1 MDRPRTHRLRLRR
14 AVAAVFAAAT
24 PLCLAAAAWAD
35 EAATASADAAANA
48 AAMNAAA
55 MNAAATSAAADPAT
69 AIAWINTARL
79 PLLVALVIICGSV
92 VAGNALARSGR
103 PLRIRRLAALH
114 AVDEAI
120 GRATEM
126 GRSVLFVPGIQD
138 MTEIQTVAGVT
149 VLGRV
154 ARTAAEYDA
163 RLEVPTSRSI
173 VMAAAR
179 ETVQAAHFTAGR
191 PETYN
196 ESNIYYITDEQ
207 FGYVAAVTGKMV
219 REKPAAC
226 FYMGAFYAESLLF
239 AENGNSIGAIQIAG
253 TAEPSQL
260 PFFVAA
266 CDYTLI
272 GEEFFAASA
281 YLSGERDQLGSVKGQ
296 DLGKLWIAAAIL
308 LGCAL
313 ATAAVFVPSLAG
325 AAASFKAILGG

>member
-48 AAMNAAA
+48 AA
-55 MNAAATSAAADPAT
+55 TSAADPAT
-69 AIAWINTARL
+69 AVAWINTARL

-92 VAGNALARSGR
+92 VAGIALARSGR
-103 PLRIRRLAALH
+103 PLRIRRLAALD

-138 MTEIQTVAGVT
+138 MTDIQTVAGVT

-179 ETVQAAHFTAGR
+179 ETVQAAHYSAGR

-207 FGYVAAVTGKMV
+207 FGYVAAVTGKQPRHAV
-219 REKPAAC
+219 
-226 FYMGAFYAESLLF
+226 F
-239 AENGNSIGAIQIAG
+239 ARAQ
-253 TAEPSQL
+253 
-260 PFFVAA
+260 
-266 CDYTLI
+266 
-272 GEEFFAASA
+272 
-281 YLSGERDQLGSVKGQ
+281 R
-296 DLGKLWIAAAIL
+296 
-308 LGCAL
+308 
-313 ATAAVFVPSLAG
+313 AAVGRQCG
-325 AAASFKAILGG
+325 AVAEGLVGVRGDLPGWPARGSPARKMIDFGLGATTLVGDGHAYA

>member
-1 MDRPRTHRLRLRR
+1 MIRPTVHRLRTTMV
-14 AVAAVFAAAT
+14 AVAT
-24 PLCLAAAAWAD
+24 LAAVHAVAIAD
-35 EAATASADAAANA
+35 E
-48 AAMNAAA
+48 
-55 MNAAATSAAADPAT
+55 PAVQ
-69 AIAWINTARL
+69 AIAGGGDGDWIRTDRM
-79 PLLVALVIICGSV
+79 PLLVVILVVSGAV
-92 VAGNALARSGR
+92 VAAIARARSGK
-103 PLRIRRLAALH
+103 PVKIRRLAALE

-138 MTEIQTVAGVT
+138 MNDIQTVAGVT
-149 VLGRV
+149 ILGRV
-154 ARTAAEYDA
+154 AKTAAEYDA

-173 VMAAAR
+173 VMSAAR
-179 ETVQAAHFTAGR
+179 DAVQAAHFEAGR

-196 ESNIYYITDEQ
+196 EGNIYYLTDEQ
-207 FGYVAAVTGKMV
+207 FGYVAAVTGTMV
-219 REKPAAC
+219 RDKPAAC

-281 YLSGERDQLGSVKGQ
+281 YLSGERDQLGSIQGQ
-296 DLGKLWIAAAIL
+296 DVGKAFAAAVIVI
-308 LGCAL
+308 GCLL
-313 ATAAVFVPSLAG
+313 ATAGLAVPALAAG
-325 AAASFKAILGG
+325 ADALKSYLGG